1 MSETSNQKAL
11 IEQLLSDRDAEFR
24 RAVKAER
31 QLKELSDVKRMQAE
45 YEARLA
51 EKEKAIQER
60 DRALESKESRIAQLE
75 QKLLYLERKMW
86 GAMSEKRRIPDDPN
100 QLKLDFDLLEM
111 TPEEEETVRKAVEEV
126 NEYRKVTVK
135 EHEKRVP
142 VRQKLPDNLR
152 RVEEHIYPDGYLGHE
167 DEWILFED
175 AETSEHLEL
184 QPAEL
189 YVRVTIRH
197 KGMRKETKEIVT
209 APVQNEPIAKSY
221 ASASLLTDL
230 MVGKYVD
237 HLPFYRQVQMFKRLG
252 VSIPPSTIEV
262 WFHDVADLM
271 RPAYYRLRELVLST
285 DYIQSDETTVPII
298 DNEKHRTVKGYLWQV
313 RSMVNGLVFF
323 AYNEGSR
330 GAKVVLQLFKDYQGA
345 IQTDGYAGYNILEK
359 LEGITT
365 LGCWV
370 HTRRY
375 FDRALSHDKARAE
388 YALAQISMLYDVESM
403 ADDQHMDTLQRMELR
418 KRLAYPIIRA
428 FEKWCICEQGN
439 VLPKSPIGKAIGY
452 FLNNSRRLVRYTMDG
467 RYLPDTNLIE
477 NSVRPVAVGRKNYLF
492 CGNHDAAEDAAV
504 IYSLMG
510 CCKAADVDF
519 KQWMNYFLNHVHE
532 YDSDYSKDL
541 VNLLPHSLKK
551 QGII

>member
-1 MSETSNQKAL
+1 MPTDKELLIKDLMHKCDCLYRENSRLKEMVSTQPLKAADK
-11 IEQLLSDRDAEFR
+11 EVYEALLSDKDAIIAQKEAKINSLEQR
-24 RAVKAER
+24 VSYLER
-31 QLKELSDVKRMQAE
+31 QLYGKKAE
-45 YEARLA
+45 KFIKPDAQDRWLDFEGFDMLPQEAEAAEEA
-51 EKEKAIQER
+51 EKELKATREAI
-60 DRALESKESRIAQLE
+60 IARKKAGKQHPARKSLPE
-75 QKLLYLERKMW
+75 NLER
-86 GAMSEKRRIPDDPN
+86 
-100 QLKLDFDLLEM
+100 
-111 TPEEEETVRKAVEEV
+111 EV
-126 NEYRKVTVK
+126 V
-135 EHEKRVP
+135 
-142 VRQKLPDNLR
+142 
-152 RVEEHIYPDGYLGHE
+152 HIYPEGYNPEEWTLLPGEEVTEILMHE
-167 DEWILFED
+167 PEKFYIRRI
-175 AETSEHLEL
+175 
-184 QPAEL
+184 
-189 YVRVTIRH
+189 VRHTAKR
-197 KGMRKETKEIVT
+197 KGTNEFKTGPL
-209 APVQNEPIAKSY
+209 PVMPIAKSY
-221 ASASLLTDL
+221 ASASLLAD
-230 MVGKYVD
+230 MMIGKYVD
-237 HLPFYRQVQMFKRLG
+237 HIPFHRQLEQFKRVG
-252 VSIPPSTIEV
+252 VHLPASTV
-262 WFHDVADLM
+262 NDWFKDVADLL
-271 RPAYYRLRELVLST
+271 RPLYFRLWELVMQT
-285 DYIQSDETTVPII
+285 DYIQSDETTIPVMN
-298 DNEKHRTVKGYLWQV
+298 DERHKTVKGYIWLV
-313 RSMVNGLVFF
+313 RSVMTGRQFF
-323 AYNEGSR
+323 YYDKGSR
-330 GAKVVLQLFKDYQGA
+330 SGKVVLKLFGKFRGA

-370 HTRRY
+370 HTRRN
-375 FDRALSHDKARAE
+375 FDRALTHDKARAE
-388 YALAQISMLYDVESM
+388 YALAQIGMLYDVESM

>member
-1 MSETSNQKAL
+1 MSETSNRKAL

-45 YEARLA
+45 YEAGPA
-51 EKEKAIQER
+51 EKDKAIQER
-60 DRALESKESRIAQLE
+60 DRALESKENRIAQLE

-100 QLKLDFDLLEM
+100 QLKLDFDLPEM

-126 NEYRKVTVK
+126 TECRKVTVK

-152 RVEEHIYPDGYLGHE
+152 RVEEHIYPDGYPGHE

-197 KGMRKETKEIVT
+197 KGMRKKTKEIVT

-230 MVGKYVD
+230 MVGKYAD

-271 RPAYYRLRELVLST
+271 RTTYYRLRELILST

-298 DNEKHRTVKGYLWQV
+298 DNEKHRTVKGYLWLV

-323 AYNEGSR
+323 AYNEGFR
-330 GAKVVLQLFKDYQGA
+330 GSPA
-345 IQTDGYAGYNILEK
+345 
-359 LEGITT
+359 
-365 LGCWV
+365 
-370 HTRRY
+370 
-375 FDRALSHDKARAE
+375 AL
-388 YALAQISMLYDVESM
+388 
-403 ADDQHMDTLQRMELR
+403 
-418 KRLAYPIIRA
+418 
-428 FEKWCICEQGN
+428 
-439 VLPKSPIGKAIGY
+439 
-452 FLNNSRRLVRYTMDG
+452 
-467 RYLPDTNLIE
+467 
-477 NSVRPVAVGRKNYLF
+477 
-492 CGNHDAAEDAAV
+492 
-504 IYSLMG
+504 
-510 CCKAADVDF
+510 
-519 KQWMNYFLNHVHE
+519 
-532 YDSDYSKDL
+532 
-541 VNLLPHSLKK
+541 
-551 QGII
+551 